1 MKALSLENLLWAA
14 GFICN
19 AALLLVLLARKR
31 YRVLP
36 WFTAWIGFGTLFTT
50 TLFLCSRVGTNH
62 AYAVCYWIGAVL
74 DLILQV
80 TVVIEMGRI
89 VLRRSGQWVEGA
101 KGRFT
106 TMAITGVAI
115 AAGLSFSVKP
125 FAASS
130 FDVWTVRGNLF
141 TAILICFLFTAVV
154 AASQQFGLGWRTL
167 VMREGYGLTV
177 WALTGFLVDT
187 LHGYF
192 GTHWHFNTLDHLNM
206 AVYLGSLLYWSV
218 ALWLPEQQA
227 QILPAISDKINP
239 YTQLGKRLDYAQS
252 GKVSSRDAAVPK

>member
-1 MKALSLENLLWAA
+1 MTLISLENLLWAA

-19 AALLLVLLARKR
+19 AALLLVLIVRKR

-36 WFTAWIGFGTLFTT
+36 WFTAWIGFGSLFTIL
-50 TLFLCSRVGTNH
+50 LFTFTRLHAHH
-62 AYAVCYWIGAVL
+62 AYFVCYWSGAVL
-74 DLILQV
+74 DLVFQV
-80 TVVIEMGRI
+80 AVVIEMGRI

-106 TMAITGVAI
+106 AMAATAVAI
-115 AAGLSFSVKP
+115 AAGLSFAVKP
-125 FAASS
+125 FGATR
-130 FDVWTVRGNLF
+130 FDVWTIRGNLF

-192 GTHWHFNTLDHLNM
+192 GTGWYFTTLDHISM
-206 AVYLGSLLYWSV
+206 AVYLGSLIYWSV
-218 ALWLPEQQA
+218 SLWLPEQQVG
-227 QILPAISDKINP
+227 PAPAGFDEIKGFTPLRN
-239 YTQLGKRLDYAQS
+239 QLD
-252 GKVSSRDAAVPK
+252 